1 MAAEITVNRI
11 KKSSDIH
18 GSSTTHGRKVL
29 ISSAVADCSSP
40 VEVHSSPDRQAPRT
54 PPPLAYDTRD
64 EDGQNL
70 NSNQR
75 KPYNKAHEFF
85 TKPLGPGSYDA
96 SVELTKKK
104 T

>member
-11 KKSSDIH
+11 KKSSELH
-18 GSSTTHGRKVL
+18 GSSSTHGRKVL
-29 ISSAVADCSSP
+29 RSSVVADCGSP
-40 VEVHSSPDRQAPRT
+40 NEVRQGSPDRQAPRT

-75 KPYNKAHEFF
+75 KTYNKAH
-85 TKPLGPGSYDA
+85 
-96 SVELTKKK
+96 
-104 T
+104 